1 MLRAPG
7 DGAAHGGARLQLG
20 GCDRQAYTDFD
31 IHPLMAPEF
40 VRRRAIP
47 AGSTWHSAR
56 PPVQNLDFKMDLRG
70 VAHELVI

>member
-1 MLRAPG
+1 
-7 DGAAHGGARLQLG
+7 
-20 GCDRQAYTDFD
+20 
-31 IHPLMAPEF
+31 MAPEF

-56 PPVQNLDFKMDLRG
+56 PPVQNLDFNVDLRG